1 MAEPARLSRVA
12 EPIPV
17 ARSARPWKTSA
28 AAWALM
34 PAWIIVVVA
43 YIGTMVWTV
52 VISFTGSK
60 LLPVYNFVGFDQY
73 ARLFGSDRWQ
83 VSIWHL
89 IVFGIL
95 FIACCLVIGFLLAVA
110 LDQKIRFENT
120 FRTIFLYPYSM
131 SFIVTGLVWQW
142 LMNPTLGIQTT
153 VRNLGWTSFTFDWA
167 VDSKMAIFALVIA
180 AIWQSSG
187 LVMALMLAGLRGVD
201 IELWKAAKIDG
212 IPAWRVYTSIILPI
226 LTPTITTA
234 TVLLSIAV
242 IKVYD
247 LVVALTN
254 GGPGTASEMPAK
266 FVMDNLGVRQNI
278 GLATAASTVMLITV
292 ICVVTPWLYQTYFRA
307 QKRRPA

>member
-1 MAEPARLSRVA
+1 MAEPARLSRPSRPFRLSMASVA
-12 EPIPV
+12 
-17 ARSARPWKTSA
+17 
-28 AAWALM
+28 LL
-34 PAWIIVVVA
+34 PAWIILVAA

-52 VISFTGSK
+52 VISFTSSK

-73 ARLFGSDRWQ
+73 VRLFTSDRWQ

-89 IVFGIL
+89 ALFGVL
-95 FIACCLVIGFLLAVA
+95 FIACCLVTGFLLAVA

-120 FRTIFLYPYSM
+120 FRTIFLYPYAM
-131 SFIVTGLVWQW
+131 SFIVTGLIWQW
-142 LMNPTLGIQTT
+142 LMNPNLGIQNT
-153 VRNLGWTSFTFDWA
+153 VRNWGWTGFTFDWA
-167 VDSKMAIFALVIA
+167 VNSNLAIFALVIA
-180 AIWQSSG
+180 AIWQASG

-201 IELWKAAKIDG
+201 TELWKAAKIDG
-212 IPAWRVYTSIILPI
+212 IPTWRVYLSIVLPI

-266 FVMDNLGVRQNI
+266 FVMDNLGQRQNI

-292 ICVVTPWLYQTYFRA
+292 ICVISPWLYYTYFRK
-307 QKRRPA
+307 QGRRPT